1 MQRLL
6 VSAALAV
13 LAATPAIAQNSVV
26 SGKPS
31 VFHVTPYVGYM
42 IFGDHFK
49 TGNGVEFSN
58 KNGAIFGAQAGIDMS
73 KNLSLIG
80 NFGYSKTNYTFE
92 NIGGPGVDINGADV
106 GIWLYDANLQFKAPF
121 MTPTSV
127 FAPFVQLGV
136 GALRFTTDD
145 NNIQSSGSTNVAY
158 NAGLGFDAT
167 VRGLGLRIMAKDY
180 ISSFQWDEFRN
191 ANDPNDIQDATI
203 SHNFAITAG
212 FKIGF

>member
-42 IFGDHFK
+42 IFGDHFE
-49 TGNGVEFSN
+49 TADGTEFSN
-58 KNGAIFGAQAGIDMS
+58 KNGAIFGAQAGIDMTP
-73 KNLSLIG
+73 NVSLIG

-92 NIGGPGVDINGADV
+92 FAGTRPDVNGSDV

-121 MTPTSV
+121 MTPTAS
-127 FAPFVQLGV
+127 FGPFVQLGL
-136 GALRFTTDD
+136 GALKFSTDD
-145 NNIQSSGSTNVAY
+145 NDFGSSGSTNIAY
-158 NAGLGFDAT
+158 NAGIGFDAT
-167 VRGLGLRIMAKDY
+167 IRGLGLRIMAKDY
-180 ISSFQWDEFRN
+180 LSSFQWDEFRD
-191 ANDPNDIQDATI
+191 ANTANEIEDATI

>member
-1 MQRLL
+1 
-6 VSAALAV
+6 
-13 LAATPAIAQNSVV
+13 
-26 SGKPS
+26 
-31 VFHVTPYVGYM
+31 M
-42 IFGDHFK
+42 IFGDHFE
-49 TGNGVEFSN
+49 TGNGVEYSN

-92 NIGGPGVDINGADV
+92 FTGTRPDVNGSDV

-121 MTPTSV
+121 MTPTAS
-127 FAPFVQLGV
+127 FGPFVQLGL
-136 GALRFTTDD
+136 GALKFSTDD
-145 NNIQSSGSTNVAY
+145 NDFGSSGSTNVAY

-180 ISSFQWDEFRN
+180 ISSFQWDEFQN